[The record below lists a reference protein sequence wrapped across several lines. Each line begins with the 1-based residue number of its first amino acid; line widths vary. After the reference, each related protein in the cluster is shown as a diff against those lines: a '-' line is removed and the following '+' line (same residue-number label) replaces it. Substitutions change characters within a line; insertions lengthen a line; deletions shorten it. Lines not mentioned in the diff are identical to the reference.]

1 MTEVRATVLAQ
12 HNRHSSISSRR
23 TGPISVSPWTAVGH
37 HLPMPDERDWFQVV
51 ADQECEECVLE
62 ARAVAQ
68 GALGTA
74 ISEEGHRWGALL
86 TEHYEIEL
94 LRRRPGADVWSA
106 MEYAAHVRDVLALF
120 RDRVVLALSE
130 HEPEF
135 GWWDHEAAAVDERYN
150 EQDPGEVAAALR
162 TNAAGLVR
170 ALPSPGDTAWAR
182 AGTRRGRERF
192 TVEGLARFALHEAR
206 HHRLDAERGCGCSL
220 SGPRA

>member
-1 MTEVRATVLAQ
+1 
-12 HNRHSSISSRR
+12 
-23 TGPISVSPWTAVGH
+23 
-37 HLPMPDERDWFQVV
+37 MPDERDWFQVV
-51 ADQECEECVLE
+51 AKQECEECALE

-68 GALGTA
+68 GALGAA

-86 TEHYEIEL
+86 TEHYEVEV
-94 LRRRPGADVWSA
+94 LRRRPGGEVWSA
-106 MEYAAHVRDVLALF
+106 IEYAAHVRDVLCLF

-135 GWWDHEAAAVDERYN
+135 GWWDHEAAEVDERYN
-150 EQDPGEVAAALR
+150 EQDPQAVAAALG
-162 TNAAGLVR
+162 TNTAGLVR
-170 ALPSPGDTAWAR
+170 ALPTPGASAWDR

-206 HHRLDAERGCGCSL
+206 HHRIDAERGCSESL